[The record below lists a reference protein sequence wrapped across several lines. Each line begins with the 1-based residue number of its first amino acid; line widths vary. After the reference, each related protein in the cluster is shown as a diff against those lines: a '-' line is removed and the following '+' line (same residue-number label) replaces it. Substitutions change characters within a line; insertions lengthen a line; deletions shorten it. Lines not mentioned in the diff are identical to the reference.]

1 MPVSTDC
8 SYQLTKARVILK
20 AHLNKSL
27 SRNEYNI
34 AVFQLKKKLVFSEV
48 SIYRPVCL
56 PPKCDHVCRTRNG
69 KTLQDLQG
77 NYNTLIN
84 SVGSLHKSKLISNGK
99 CQKMINKIANPL
111 PQNNPITKI
120 KRLELKELSLNGPI
134 GPFKPRPCGQ
144 LVDFRPLDSYILP
157 F

>member
-1 MPVSTDC
+1 M
-8 SYQLTKARVILK
+8 ILK

-69 KTLQDLQG
+69 KTQKDLQG
-77 NYNTLIN
+77 NENTLIN
-84 SVGSLHKSKLISNGK
+84 SFGSLHSLKIISNGK
-99 CQKMINKIANPL
+99 CQKMINKVANPL

-120 KRLELKELSLNGPI
+120 KRLNYTSTTVFWKYLSRGRVQKKVFLGGLVNCKLLN
-134 GPFKPRPCGQ
+134 F
-144 LVDFRPLDSYILP
+144 LH
-157 F
+157 

>member
-1 MPVSTDC
+1 M
-8 SYQLTKARVILK
+8 
-20 AHLNKSL
+20 
-27 SRNEYNI
+27 
-34 AVFQLKKKLVFSEV
+34 FQLKKKLVFSEV

-120 KRLELKELSLNGPI
+120 KRLEFKELSLNGPI
-134 GPFKPRPCGQ
+134 LLDHSSLGPAGS
-144 LVDFRPLDSYILP
+144 LGTSPLLIHTFFP
-157 F
+157 FDTKVFP